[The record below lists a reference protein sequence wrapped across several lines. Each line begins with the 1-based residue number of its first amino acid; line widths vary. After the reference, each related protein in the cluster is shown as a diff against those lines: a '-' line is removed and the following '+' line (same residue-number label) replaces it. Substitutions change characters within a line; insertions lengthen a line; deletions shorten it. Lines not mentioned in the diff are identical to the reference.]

1 MPERLCTHSHT
12 CLNQVFDFPLSS
24 SKLTHNLAEALHQ
37 PALGC
42 TAAQPCSSAAQHV
55 TANNIMLAIL
65 MQLDECFS
73 CIKCSWDPC
82 QTSSAAEGNQAL
94 NTSTCQT
101 CQARH
106 QASLACKS
114 CATTRTLQWRGFHAL
129 LGHLDVS
136 CCEEG
141 HLLLTAT
148 GTSDNIVP
156 GRGVIH
162 VARAEYG
169 SVWGSALSINAPLL
183 VYTDAII

>member
-1 MPERLCTHSHT
+1 MPKRLCTHSHT
-12 CLNQVFDFPLSS
+12 CLNQVSDFPLSS

-42 TAAQPCSSAAQHV
+42 TAAQPCSSVAQHV
-55 TANNIMLAIL
+55 TAHNTMLAVL

-82 QTSSAAEGNQAL
+82 QTLSAAEGNQAL
-94 NTSTCQT
+94 KTSTCQT

-106 QASLACKS
+106 QASLAS
-114 CATTRTLQWRGFHAL
+114 CATTLQWRGFHAL

-136 CCEEG
+136 CCEKG

-148 GTSDNIVP
+148 GTSDDVVP
-156 GRGVIH
+156 GSGVIH
-162 VARAEYG
+162 VARAENG
-169 SVWGSALSINAPLL
+169 SVWGSAPSINAPLL
-183 VYTDAII
+183 VYADAII